1 MRGLGSWAVLGAML
15 AGAAVPAV
23 AAPPPVAVAGS
34 GWQVDYGDQRC
45 LAGRRYTV
53 GKTSLTFAI
62 EPDTDGRGARFI
74 IRPDRVPARAMPGWH
89 KAKLTLDGA
98 VIGEDQVIWPD
109 QAGGVTLFSGSHQ
122 ADDEALLPLASA
134 RTLTLESSALSAAIP
149 LGAMA
154 KVMPLLEDCNAGL
167 LASWGYSRAD
177 QARLAVKPQGK
188 LLRFFNPNDYPPDSR
203 RLGRQGEVAVRYTI
217 GADGKA
223 SGCAVRMTSGD
234 AALDQATCTVI
245 DRRARFEPARD
256 TAGRPMAV
264 IRTARVRW
272 VMPGF

>member
-1 MRGLGSWAVLGAML
+1 MRRMGTGFVLGALVGASQPVL
-15 AGAAVPAV
+15 A
-23 AAPPPVAVAGS
+23 AAPPIAVATS

-53 GKTSLTFAI
+53 GKTAFTFAV

-74 IRPDRVPARAMPGWH
+74 VRPDRAPARAFPGWH
-89 KAKLTLDGA
+89 KARLTLDGA
-98 VIGEDQVIWPD
+98 VIGQDQVIWPD
-109 QAGGVTLFSGSHQ
+109 QGGGMILLSGSHQ

-134 RTLTLESSALSAAIP
+134 RTLTLESSALSAVIP
-149 LGAMA
+149 LGPMA
-154 KVMPLLEDCNAGL
+154 KVMPLLDDCNAGL
-167 LASWGYSRAD
+167 LASWGFSKAD

-188 LLRFFNPNDYPPDSR
+188 LLRFFNPNDYPPDSLKR
-203 RLGRQGEVAVRYTI
+203 GRQGEVAVRFAI

-234 AALDQATCTVI
+234 PALDRATCTVI
-245 DRRARFEPARD
+245 DQRVRFTPARD
-256 TAGRPMAV
+256 KAGQAMAV
-264 IRTARVRW
+264 VDTARVRW